1 MCGFLGIFA
10 PPANLLSANEMA
22 ADRLASAN
30 LAHRGNTGRGE
41 TITPSAAA
49 FHYRLAFRD
58 LTDGGLQPMHDPK
71 GRASIL
77 FNGELYGFRALRDR
91 LAAGYDFQ
99 TRSDTEVILAAYLA
113 YGEDLLKHLDGEYA
127 FVIQDHRSG
136 KLVASRD
143 PFGVKPL
150 FWAATGKNG
159 AGENLLR
166 EYRASYEFS
175 VGGRLHFASEMK
187 GLSVPLRWSARGLDR
202 LQLSLYEEMGT
213 SFEGVF
219 QVAPGAL
226 LVAEPKGD
234 SWAIRLERKIPKRRG
249 RPSRAAS
256 FEEKGRELESIL
268 EKVVQ
273 NKLDADVPL
282 GAYLSGGIDSRI
294 AAFEMS
300 KSGAKIDTF
309 TVGFEGAD
317 YDETNDV
324 KKFLAAYPNLKG
336 RALRTS
342 NEALEYAY
350 PHAIY
355 ASELV
360 QPYTNGSAK
369 WWLSRFARKYVRGVL
384 TGDGSDELFCGY
396 PSYRYLA
403 WWDFYRRSPGAG
415 RLGLYEERVV
425 GGKTKY
431 WEKGL
436 SSQADGRD
444 LDASVQ
450 ALGWAHPLFAQVS
463 ALGNF
468 WAGGRLGDIFAREK
482 PAMHSYVAPDA
493 GASSLTTWQ
502 NYFLHTHFPTHVLNW
517 VGDRMEM
524 ANTLEGRPIFLAQST
539 LDFVRDL
546 PDGYLVRGMRDKAVL
561 RKAFAQKLGA
571 FSTTPKKQF
580 NAPFLL
586 DGPLGKEFMTDSA
599 LREVGIIDP
608 ALVARAQAARHD
620 ASDPLAQSF
629 AKVFLQN
636 CLVTQMLDRYLV
648 KGQAPTRRIDYEEE
662 FLEKNTET
670 L

>member
-10 PPANLLSANEMA
+10 PPANPLSSVDVP
-22 ADRLASAN
+22 ADRKASAN

-41 TITPSAAA
+41 NFTATAAV

-58 LTDGGLQPMHDPK
+58 LTDGGLQPMHDPQ
-71 GRASIL
+71 GRASII
-77 FNGELYGFRALRDR
+77 FNGELYGYQPLRDR
-91 LAAGYDFQ
+91 LSATYDFK

-127 FVIQDHRSG
+127 FVIQDHRDG
-136 KLVASRD
+136 KLVAARD
-143 PFGVKPL
+143 AFGVKPL
-150 FWAATGKNG
+150 FWAATG
-159 AGENLLR
+159 ENSAAPTLLR
-166 EYRASYEFS
+166 EYRPSYNFRL
-175 VGGRLHFASEMK
+175 GGRLHFASEMK
-187 GLSVPLRWSARGLDR
+187 GISVPLRWDPRGLDR
-202 LQLSLYEEMGT
+202 LHLSLYEEMGT
-213 SFEGVF
+213 SFTGVF
-219 QVAPGAL
+219 QIAPGAL
-226 LVAEPKGD
+226 FVALPEGD
-234 SWAIRLERKIPKRRG
+234 GFLCRLERKIPKRRG
-249 RPSRAAS
+249 KPSRARS
-256 FEEKGRELESIL
+256 FEEKASELESIL
-268 EKVVQ
+268 AKVVQ

-300 KSGAKIDTF
+300 KAGAKIETF

-324 KKFLAAYPNLKG
+324 RQFLAAYPNLKG

-403 WWDFYRRSPGAG
+403 WWDYYRRSPSAG
-415 RLGLYEERVV
+415 RAGLYEERVV

-444 LDASVQ
+444 LEASVQ

-463 ALGNF
+463 SLGNF
-468 WAGGRLGDIFAREK
+468 WAGGRLSEILARER
-482 PAMHSYVAPDA
+482 PAMGSYVAPDA

-524 ANTLEGRPIFLAQST
+524 ANTLEGRPIFLSQST
-539 LDFVRDL
+539 LDFVRDI
-546 PDGYLVRGMRDKAVL
+546 PDGYLVRGMKDKAVL
-561 RKAFAQKLGA
+561 RKAFSQKLGA
-571 FSTTPKKQF
+571 FSAAPKKQF

-586 DGPLGKEFMTDSA
+586 DGPLGKEFMTESA
-599 LREVGIIDP
+599 LREVGLIDP
-608 ALVARAQAARHD
+608 ALVARAQSARHD
-620 ASDPLAQSF
+620 DSDPLAQSF

-648 KGQAPTRRIDYEEE
+648 KGQAPERNLNYEEE
-662 FLEKNTET
+662 FLDKNTET

>member
-10 PPANLLSANEMA
+10 PPAKPLSLDDIP
-22 ADRLASAN
+22 ADRKASAN

-41 TITPSAAA
+41 NVSATAA
-49 FHYRLAFRD
+49 VFHYRLAFRD
-58 LTDGGLQPMHDPK
+58 LTDGGLQPMHDPQ

-77 FNGELYGFRALRDR
+77 FNGELYGYLPLRER
-91 LAAGYDFQ
+91 LSAGYDFK

-127 FVIQDHRSG
+127 FVIQDHRDG
-136 KLVASRD
+136 KLVAARD
-143 PFGVKPL
+143 SFGVKPL
-150 FWAATGKNG
+150 FWSATGASG
-159 AGENLLR
+159 AASSALR
-166 EYRASYEFS
+166 EYRPSYQLS
-175 VGGRLHFASEMK
+175 LSGRLHFASEIK
-187 GLSVPLRWSARGLDR
+187 GLSVPLRWD
-202 LQLSLYEEMGT
+202 EEMGT

-219 QVAPGAL
+219 QIAPGAL
-226 LVAEPKGD
+226 FVAEPRGEG
-234 SWAIRLERKIPKRRG
+234 WAARLERKIPKRRG
-249 RPSRAAS
+249 RPSRARS
-256 FEEKGRELESIL
+256 FEEKGEELESIL
-268 EKVVQ
+268 ARVVQ

-294 AAFEMS
+294 AAYEMS
-300 KSGAKIDTF
+300 KTGAKIETF

-324 KKFLAAYPNLKG
+324 RKFLAAYPNLQG

-415 RLGLYEERVV
+415 RAGLYEERVV
-425 GGKTKY
+425 GGKSKY

-444 LDASVQ
+444 LEASVQ
-450 ALGWAHPLFAQVS
+450 TLGWAHPLFAQVS
-463 ALGNF
+463 SLGNF
-468 WAGGRLGDIFAREK
+468 WAGGRLGEIFAREK
-482 PAMHSYVAPDA
+482 PAMLSYVEPDR

-561 RKAFAQKLGA
+561 RKAFARKLGA
-571 FSTTPKKQF
+571 FSAAPKKQF

-586 DGPLGKEFMTDSA
+586 DGPLGREFMTEGA
-599 LREVGIIDP
+599 LREAGLIDP

-620 ASDPLAQSF
+620 DGDPLAQSF

-648 KGQAPTRRIDYEEE
+648 KGQAPERKLGYEEE
-662 FLEKNTET
+662 FLEKHTEN